1 MEYKKINENISDCV
15 TSYLNEIDNDK
26 LWKIANTFYIWDK
39 YIDLREEY
47 EELLNE
53 YNGNIENYKN
63 NLKEYIEKC
72 KNFKVENQITIGNK
86 TFTLGDYYRIKEKNL
101 LKPAPSHSD
110 KNDYRTIDEYFP
122 FISEE
127 DGLINFISLMSNL
140 YPNIDYY
147 YIYHN
152 GRDGELFN
160 IDRELK
166 SNLVGNKPK
175 FIVHND
181 TNNNHAVFNIIIND
195 KVFNFDLRA
204 KLQNDYT
211 SCRSIALKLLKY
223 YSDLYN
229 NNKTDFVEIV
239 EQDFEQLGIWS
250 YRDIDISIP
259 EHFFA
264 MLQSV
269 SKQNIIID
277 LNTKVLEKINDQNSK
292 NGKISEII
300 LDIEK
305 NKISIID
312 NNMRL
317 SEIEADIK
325 DKEDEEIIYELN
337 NEKKEIIDK
346 LNIKKKIDK
355 LNIKKEKILNNIKE
369 CHDALTKNLILEKLL
384 DLSLNSEKI
393 AQYIHNLNSI
403 KKKYVKNIKQKQEL
417 IEAKNTNIS
426 YLMDRLEHLLI
437 LKEIID
443 QNLIIPEDMFEKTVN
458 ENGNYNIVDFSKNN
472 YIKYIENSLS
482 SKNYIADED
491 FTKKLNDIY
500 RIQGKEKI
508 LELSEQHGNLKLN
521 KIIEE
526 FLIEKELGNLYSK
539 IIEQNKIKTNEEDCN
554 NNLRKI
560 EQIITSKEKFQN
572 FYNTLKNQEKTLRE
586 IINSKNFATILES
599 FKKSESIELN

>member
-1 MEYKKINENISDCV
+1 MEYKKINENISNCV
-15 TSYLNEIDNDK
+15 TNYLNEIDNDK

-101 LKPAPSHSD
+101 LKPAPSHPD
-110 KNDYRTIDEYFP
+110 KNGYRTIDEYFP

-181 TNNNHAVFNIIIND
+181 TNNDHAIFNIIIND

-239 EQDFEQLGIWS
+239 EQDFKQLGIWS

-277 LNTKVLEKINDQNSK
+277 LNTKVSEKINDQNSK

-305 NKISIID
+305 NKNSITD

-325 DKEDEEIIYELN
+325 DEEDEEIIYKLN
-337 NEKKEIIDK
+337 TEKKET
-346 LNIKKKIDK
+346 LQNI
-355 LNIKKEKILNNIKE
+355 EK
-369 CHDALTKNLILEKLL
+369 CHDALIKNFILEKLL
-384 DLSLNSEKI
+384 DISLNSEKI
-393 AQYIHNLNSI
+393 EQYIHNLNSI

-417 IEAKNTNIS
+417 IKTKNTNIS
-426 YLMDRLEHLLI
+426 YLMDRLEHLLV

-482 SKNYIADED
+482 VENYMVVED

-508 LELSEQHGNLKLN
+508 LELSEQHGNLELN
-521 KIIEE
+521 KIIEK

-572 FYNTLKNQEKTLRE
+572 FYNTLKNRKKTLRK
-586 IINSKNFATILES
+586 IINSKKFAAILES
-599 FKKSESIELN
+599 FEESESIEQEK